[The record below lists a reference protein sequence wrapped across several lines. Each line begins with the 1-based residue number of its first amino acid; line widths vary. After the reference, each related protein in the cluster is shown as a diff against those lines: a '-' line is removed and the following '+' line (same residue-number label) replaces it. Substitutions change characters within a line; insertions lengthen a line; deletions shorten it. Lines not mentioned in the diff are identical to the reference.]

1 VRRAMALHRFVALN
15 ATPQTLARKPHGGIP
30 LATKKPP

>member
-1 VRRAMALHRFVALN
+1 MALHRFVALN
-15 ATPQTLARKPHGGIP
+15 ATPQTLARKPHDGIP